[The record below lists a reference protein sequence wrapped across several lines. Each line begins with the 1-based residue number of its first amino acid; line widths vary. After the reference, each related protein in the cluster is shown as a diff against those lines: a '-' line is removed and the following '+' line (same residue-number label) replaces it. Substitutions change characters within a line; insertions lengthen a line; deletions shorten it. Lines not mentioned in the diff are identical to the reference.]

1 MLSKTT
7 SIKLTTLQSVKGL
20 EFPAV
25 IIIWTDLAGENWFEV
40 RNDSPALLFIGMTR
54 AREQL
59 AVLHSRPY
67 PLLDEV
73 RAAMQTGSGG

>member
-1 MLSKTT
+1 M
-7 SIKLTTLQSVKGL
+7 
-20 EFPAV
+20 AV
-25 IIIWTDLAGENWFEV
+25 IMIWTDLAGESWFEE
-40 RNDSPALLFIGMTR
+40 RNDSRALLFVGMTR